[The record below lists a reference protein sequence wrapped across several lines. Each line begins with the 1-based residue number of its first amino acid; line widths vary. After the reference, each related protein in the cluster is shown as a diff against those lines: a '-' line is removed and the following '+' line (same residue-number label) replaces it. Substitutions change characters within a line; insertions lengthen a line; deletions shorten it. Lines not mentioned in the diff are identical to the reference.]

1 MIVALLGAVMA
12 KPRPLSPHLQIY
24 RPQLTSIMSI
34 SHRATGAAL
43 TAGTL
48 LLCLWLVAL
57 AAGDVWYSMA
67 ATVIG
72 HPIGIFIL
80 FGYSVALVY
89 HSLNGVRHLT
99 WDRGI
104 GLTIP
109 AVYRSGQI
117 VLLLTIVITALIWAV
132 WL

>member
-1 MIVALLGAVMA
+1 MA

-43 TAGTL
+43 AAGTL

-57 AAGDVWYSMA
+57 AAGDVWYALA
-67 ATVIG
+67 ATLIG
-72 HPIGIFIL
+72 HLIGKFIL

-89 HSLNGVRHLT
+89 HALNGVRHLI
-99 WDRGI
+99 WDYGI
-104 GLTIP
+104 ALTIP
-109 AVYRSGQI
+109 GVYRSGQI
-117 VLLLTIVITALIWAV
+117 VLLLTVVITTLTWAV

>member
-1 MIVALLGAVMA
+1 MA

-43 TAGTL
+43 AAGTL

-67 ATVIG
+67 ATFIG
-72 HPIGIFIL
+72 HPIGIFIS
-80 FGYSVALVY
+80 FGYSVALIY
-89 HSLNGVRHLT
+89 HALNGVRHLT

-109 AVYRSGQI
+109 AVYRSGKI
-117 VLLLTIVITALIWAV
+117 VLLLTVVITTLLWAV

>member
-1 MIVALLGAVMA
+1 MIVELLGAVMA

-43 TAGTL
+43 GTGTL

-57 AAGDVWYSMA
+57 AAGDVWYSKA
-67 ATVIG
+67 AKMIG

-89 HSLNGVRHLT
+89 HALNGVRHLT